1 MKITIEGASEEFER
15 KLLDILAEHR
25 HELTV
30 TADTDWTVERAER
43 YLRSLPAGAR
53 RFAEMVAV
61 DGDGYIDADQLRRVL
76 GKLNGPTVAL
86 SRAIP
91 RGVREGWW
99 PEGTRAP
106 ITAVYDPDNPSWHK
120 NIAYQMNREDVPIF
134 REALARMAAT
144 QRAAEREAGPA
155 GAGV

>member
-1 MKITIEGASEEFER
+1 MRIAIEGASEEFER

-30 TADTDWTVERAER
+30 TADTDWTVERAAR

-53 RFAEMVAV
+53 RFAEMVV
-61 DGDGYIDADQLRRVL
+61 IEGDGYIDADQLRQVL

-120 NIAYQMNREDVPIF
+120 NIAYQMDRDAVLPVF
-134 REALARMAAT
+134 REAIVRMDTT
-144 QRAAEREAGPA
+144 Q
-155 GAGV
+155 GADGRGVRG